1 MSDGSAAECMVTYHA
16 PDVEMKRMGRK
27 TILRLKAIPWVR
39 VIVDTLLIAGIVLA
53 SSSLLSVR

>member
-1 MSDGSAAECMVTYHA
+1 MVTYHA